1 VVADRG
7 HHHTVGAD
15 RTGTN
20 KTLSDRRLKCRLN
33 NHPQLANSELRWQ
46 MSRVSSPALD
56 LTAARRHWVD
66 IAMATTLVHKS
77 GEWIR
82 GRLRIGTEG
91 QNRGTNA
98 NQALGSSITYMR
110 RYGLAAMLG
119 MTVEEDDDGA
129 ASGYNSRTAKPAKN
143 EVENAIHQQ
152 KQPAATSG
160 VLDKLADAK
169 SVSRSSMGK
178 ERLIRRIID
187 GEEYLATQH
196 DRSDSEAMNSRE
208 KHLRTKVL
216 EKASIDDLTK
226 FLSHIGAKAKGA
238 NNTAAKAVGAALDGD
253 IVTAVN

>member
-1 VVADRG
+1 MAGKPINIHGKEYRTVAQRIGILNDLHPLNYSLVQDTIKNEG
-7 HHHTVGAD
+7 DIIIIKSVLTIHSQDGD
-15 RTGTN
+15 RTYTGMAEEDRSRGQIN
-20 KTLSDRRLKCRLN
+20 KTS
-33 NHPQLANSELRWQ
+33 
-46 MSRVSSPALD
+46 ALENCE
-56 LTAARRHWVD
+56 TSA
-66 IAMATTLVHKS
+66 I
-77 GEWIR
+77 
-82 GRLRIGTEG
+82 GR
-91 QNRGTNA
+91 A
-98 NQALGSSITYMR
+98 
-110 RYGLAAMLG
+110 LAAAGLG
-119 MTVEEDDDGA
+119 GEEY
-129 ASGYNSRTAKPAKN
+129 ASAN

-152 KQPAATSG
+152 QTRPAAASG

-169 SVSRSSMGK
+169 GK

-238 NNTAAKAVGAALDGD
+238 NNTAAKAVAAALDGD